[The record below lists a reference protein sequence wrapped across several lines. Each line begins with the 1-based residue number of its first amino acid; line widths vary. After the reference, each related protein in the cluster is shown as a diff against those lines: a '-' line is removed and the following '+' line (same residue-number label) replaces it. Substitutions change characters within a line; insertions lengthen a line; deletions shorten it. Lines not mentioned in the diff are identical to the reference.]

1 MIWVLRFSRYA
12 DFLSRKFK
20 LYVKKLLSI
29 GMEVDISSSAKIA
42 LTSEISAISG
52 SLRIGSHC
60 LVDRG
65 VVIRTCGGRI
75 EIGAL
80 STIGP
85 YSCMYGG
92 GDLII
97 GKGVRIGPSVS
108 IIAANHVFSAL
119 DTPIYLQGMDCK
131 GIEISDDVWIGAGVT
146 ILDGV
151 KVGRGAVIAAGA
163 VVSKSVPDWAV
174 VGGVPAKLIKSR
186 IALLNE

>member
-29 GMEVDISSSAKIA
+29 GMEVDISPSAKIA
-42 LTSEISAISG
+42 LTSEISAVSG

-65 VVIRTCGGRI
+65 VVIRTYGGRI

-85 YSCMYGG
+85 
-92 GDLII
+92 
-97 GKGVRIGPSVS
+97 
-108 IIAANHVFSAL
+108 
-119 DTPIYLQGMDCK
+119 
-131 GIEISDDVWIGAGVT
+131 
-146 ILDGV
+146 
-151 KVGRGAVIAAGA
+151 
-163 VVSKSVPDWAV
+163 
-174 VGGVPAKLIKSR
+174 
-186 IALLNE
+186 